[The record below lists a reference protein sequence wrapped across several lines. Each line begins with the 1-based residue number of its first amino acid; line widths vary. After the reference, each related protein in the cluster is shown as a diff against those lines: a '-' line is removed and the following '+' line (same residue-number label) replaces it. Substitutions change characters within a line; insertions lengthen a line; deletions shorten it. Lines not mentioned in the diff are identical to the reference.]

1 MTKNFLING
10 DSKKTISPFDRGLA
24 FGDGVFRTFLVEDSN
39 PRLWSL
45 QYNKLSNDLKSIGI
59 KCPSNK
65 VLLKD
70 IKNLFPQEGIYIGKI
85 IVTRGESLSGYDFTK
100 TIKPT
105 RILLK
110 IDFDQKKYDAFQKG
124 VHLSESNI
132 NVSEASYS
140 SIKHLNRLENV
151 LARKG
156 LNKKFFDVIMIDDNK
171 NVCDCARSSL
181 FVRYGTQ
188 LFTPNN
194 KNSGISGVTKF
205 IIEKNIKKLNLTMS
219 YNPIK
224 LEQLKKADEVI
235 VSNSVFGALPVLSF
249 KNKKWDR
256 GNLANLVNNI
266 LNESK

>member
-24 FGDGVFRTFLVEDSN
+24 FGDGAFRTFLVEDSN

-45 QYNKLSNDLKSIGI
+45 QYNKLSNDLKNIGI
-59 KCPSNK
+59 KSPSNRA
-65 VLLKD
+65 LLKD
-70 IKNLFPQEGIYIGKI
+70 IKNLFPAKGIYVGKI
-85 IVTRGESLSGYDFTK
+85 IVTRGASLSGYDFK
-100 TIKPT
+100 KSIKPT
-105 RILLK
+105 RVLLK

-124 VHLSESNI
+124 VHLSKSNI
-132 NVSEASYS
+132 NVSEASFS

-156 LNKKFFDVIMIDDNK
+156 LNKKFFDVIMIDVNK

-181 FVRYGTQ
+181 FVRYGKK

-194 KNSGISGVTKF
+194 KTSGIHGVTKY
-205 IIEKNIKKLNLTMS
+205 IIEKNIKRLNLTMS
-219 YNPIK
+219 YTPLK
-224 LEQLKKADEVI
+224 LDQLKNADEVI

-256 GNLANLVNNI
+256 GNLANLINKI
-266 LNESK
+266 LNEAK

>member
-24 FGDGVFRTFLVEDSN
+24 FGDGAFRTFIVENSK

-45 QYNKLSNDLKSIGI
+45 QYNKLSYDLNSIAI
-59 KCPSNK
+59 KCPSDK

-70 IKNLFPQEGIYIGKI
+70 IKKLFPAKGMYVGKI
-85 IVTRGESLSGYDFTK
+85 IVTRGESLSGYDFKK

-105 RILLK
+105 RVLLR
-110 IDFDQKKYDAFQKG
+110 IDFDQKKYDLFQKG

-156 LNKKFFDVIMIDDNK
+156 LNKKFFDVIMIDDDD

-181 FVRYGTQ
+181 FVRYGTK

-194 KNSGISGVTKF
+194 KNAGIHGVTKY
-205 IIEKNIKKLNLTMS
+205 IIEKNIKKLNLTMR
-219 YNPIK
+219 YTPLK

-256 GNLANLVNNI
+256 GNLANLINKI